1 MLNVKVATDKER
13 GRIWDLRRAVPFG
26 REMQNANCPI
36 WSAKAGKLS
45 QNQLKGH
52 SAIKKTEFETVN
64 PNIILHLRSYFI
76 FVVDFICWVILD
88 VDKFYMWRN
97 FGCGEI

>member
-13 GRIWDLRRAVPFG
+13 GRIWDLRGAVPFG

-36 WSAKAGKLS
+36 WSAKAGKLG

-64 PNIILHLRSYFI
+64 PNIT
-76 FVVDFICWVILD
+76 
-88 VDKFYMWRN
+88 
-97 FGCGEI
+97 